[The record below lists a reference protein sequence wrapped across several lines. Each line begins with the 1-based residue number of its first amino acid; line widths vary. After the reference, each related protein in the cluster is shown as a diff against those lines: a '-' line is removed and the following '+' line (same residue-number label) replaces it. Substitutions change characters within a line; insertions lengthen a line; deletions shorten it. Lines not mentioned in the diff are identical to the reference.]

1 VIASSPQRLIG
12 GAYCSLVARKPMRHF
27 GMARFLLPNTER
39 GHTSVASRTRGVE
52 QASAIELMLRAFLE
66 EKALR

>member
-1 VIASSPQRLIG
+1 
-12 GAYCSLVARKPMRHF
+12 
-27 GMARFLLPNTER
+27 MARFLLPNTER